1 MVPPPHADMPSPRA
15 NDANRARASRP
26 NQLNFMCFLHPRRAR
41 PTLAGMWRN
50 LSWREYKPSSDCS
63 GGRAFLPFVIDGF
76 SSKAGYETRCSGYEP
91 ESGRRNKAPERVRG
105 FAVEV
110 G

>member
-26 NQLNFMCFLHPRRAR
+26 NQLNFMCFLHLRPARHTKSGRR
-41 PTLAGMWRN
+41 RN

-63 GGRAFLPFVIDGF
+63 GGRGFLPMSGVPGERSLLAGVAILIDGF
-76 SSKAGYETRCSGYEP
+76 RDGVGDRMEGSGEGI
-91 ESGRRNKAPERVRG
+91 ENRE
-105 FAVEV
+105 
-110 G
+110 